1 MGRTMLE
8 NNAGVQWENLLNN
21 GRNNSPIS
29 LSFLTSSHQ
38 HRLDSHPIVKYF
50 FQRSTAKPWRLQVMF
65 RHLWFWKRKEQ
76 TMINHSQV
84 NEVVEAYLKISFD
97 LSTVIKNYYDCQLQF
112 QKQKLT
118 LAYMQTYP

>member
-8 NNAGVQWENLLNN
+8 NNAGVQWEPAEQW
-21 GRNNSPIS
+21 NSPIS